1 MSMALLTMEE
11 HSFRCYDLNENK
23 TACIMY
29 LYNKHPEQKKIL
41 IPYKLYA
48 MQHCSRR

>member
-29 LYNKHPEQKKIL
+29 LYNKHPEQKKNL

-48 MQHCSRR
+48 KQHCSRR